1 MRDKFGDTM
10 GFSLVVYPTYAV
22 YDRPDP
28 TNSKV
33 EQSFTY
39 RGDGWQDWGS
49 PMSTGAFDYLADLSQ
64 IDATAVAAVL
74 ADAPRHTGA
83 PVGSESYL
91 IIEGAE
97 GGGLELAIHSTA
109 PGTGFMQLNPDG
121 SIAKVF
127 PP

>member
-1 MRDKFGDTM
+1 M
-10 GFSLVVYPTYAV
+10 
-22 YDRPDP
+22 
-28 TNSKV
+28 
-33 EQSFTY
+33 
-39 RGDGWQDWGS
+39 
-49 PMSTGAFDYLADLSQ
+49 